1 MSKFEMFTCK
11 FCVCGLSLL
20 YLIFPNTLN
29 DEVNVNVDPRVP
41 GTPIHPKI
49 GQMNFWKP
57 PSLYPTFN
65 FKWFIPAFS
74 GHLINKKATSAP
86 VN

>member
-20 YLIFPNTLN
+20 YLIFPNKLN

-49 GQMNFWKP
+49 GQMNF
-57 PSLYPTFN
+57 
-65 FKWFIPAFS
+65 
-74 GHLINKKATSAP
+74 
-86 VN
+86 